1 MNKKVAEAYIRKSG
15 IFLGKY
21 GEELNKKAVELISS
35 MATFLNDT
43 LAEAKLNSKIVAYR
57 LLKTKIEVIGALKK
71 KNLEISLGGRK
82 VTRAIALEKLRILIR
97 SLIYQLIC
105 LNCLLVGI
113 RILDMSQGKK

>member
-43 LAEAKLNSKIVAYR
+43 LAEAKLNSKNSGISPSQDQNR
-57 LLKTKIEVIGALKK
+57 GDRGSKKEKSGNKPGGA
-71 KNLEISLGGRK
+71 ER
-82 VTRAIALEKLRILIR
+82 
-97 SLIYQLIC
+97 
-105 LNCLLVGI
+105 
-113 RILDMSQGKK
+113 